1 MISTTNDPTFL
12 FDSLPLHW
20 QMTRWEKFGFTSV
33 LEAARPKVAIEI
45 GSYRGGSLQVI
56 ARYAEKIYS
65 IDLDPSLKDRLE
77 HQLPN
82 VEFLTGDS
90 RQILPALL
98 SRMTKHGEELGCV
111 LIDGDHSTEGVRCDI
126 NNILRY
132 TPVRPVFIV
141 FHDSFN
147 PDCRKGILTADWS
160 ACDYVHYVEIDF
172 VPGVYHFEPFDTAP
186 PRSMFG
192 GLAVALM
199 RPERRRGPL
208 SVYQCQKGL
217 FETVFISSSHVPTKK
232 SSLLLR
238 ASRRAKRLVARS
250 GGILRRR
257 SITAGML

>member
-1 MISTTNDPTFL
+1 
-12 FDSLPLHW
+12 
-20 QMTRWEKFGFTSV
+20 MTRWEKYGFASI

-45 GSYRGGSLQVI
+45 GSYKGGSLQII

-65 IDLDPSLKDRLE
+65 IDLDPSLKERLG
-77 HQLPN
+77 HDLPN

-98 SRMTKHGEELGCV
+98 SRIMKSGEELGFV
-111 LIDGDHSTEGVRCDI
+111 LIDGDHSTEGVRSDI

-132 TPVRPVFIV
+132 MPVRPVFIV

-160 ACDYVHYVEIDF
+160 ACDHVHYLEVDF
-172 VPGVYHFEPFDTAP
+172 VPGVYHFEAFDTSP

-199 RPERRRGPL
+199 RPEGRVGPL
-208 SVYQCQKGL
+208 SIHQCQKGL
-217 FETVFISSSHVPTKK
+217 FETVFVSSSHAPTRK
-232 SSLLLR
+232 SSLLIR
-238 ASRRAKRLVARS
+238 ALRRAKRLAAR
-250 GGILRRR
+250 
-257 SITAGML
+257 TASPLFTFSMKS